1 MGCCGTEVLDQK
13 LDVGAAGAPRTRGP
27 MSQFLRLT
35 RVRIGLVLL
44 IVGTGPLL
52 AIIAAAKLG
61 LTDDPNPNPV
71 IFGILAFFTFWPS
84 IALVLSGVAHVRQER
99 QRPTGDPAGD

>member
-1 MGCCGTEVLDQK
+1 MGEY
-13 LDVGAAGAPRTRGP
+13 
-27 MSQFLRLT
+27 LRST

-44 IVGTGPLL
+44 VLGTGPPL

-84 IALVLSGVAHVRQER
+84 IVLIVSGLAQARKGGQKR
-99 QRPTGDPAGD
+99 MRA